1 MEEGEGVREMFQ
13 KGIGFEEY
21 LDLGRFQQSDIQVGS
36 YLGIRRKTLYFRPI
50 LIRKYYPRL

>member
-36 YLGIRRKTLYFRPI
+36 
-50 LIRKYYPRL
+50 